1 MKEQPVK
8 EKKKSWFSW
17 LIALIMV
24 VFFTALFINGYLIF
38 KETGMDDEDVTVFQ

>member
-1 MKEQPVK
+1 MNTEPTK

-24 VFFTALFINGYLIF
+24 VFFAALFINGYLIF
-38 KETGMDDEDVTVFQ
+38 KETGMDDEDVTVFE